1 MGQVFRGM
9 WSLEDYNDEEEVR
22 NIVAKVIENP
32 KDYVVKPQK
41 EGGGNN
47 FYDQEAADLLKKFTA
62 KDIEEKEF
70 ESMKQFM
77 IMERINPPMIKAWM
91 LKDGTINEVDSLSE
105 LGLYSFVLID
115 TSKKDEKSDDF

>member
-1 MGQVFRGM
+1 M

-47 FYDQEAADLLKKFTA
+47 FYDHEAADLLKKFTA

>member
-47 FYDQEAADLLKKFTA
+47 FYD
-62 KDIEEKEF
+62 
-70 ESMKQFM
+70 
-77 IMERINPPMIKAWM
+77 
-91 LKDGTINEVDSLSE
+91 
-105 LGLYSFVLID
+105 
-115 TSKKDEKSDDF
+115 

>member
-1 MGQVFRGM
+1 
-9 WSLEDYNDEEEVR
+9 
-22 NIVAKVIENP
+22 
-32 KDYVVKPQK
+32 
-41 EGGGNN
+41 
-47 FYDQEAADLLKKFTA
+47 
-62 KDIEEKEF
+62 
-70 ESMKQFM
+70 M